1 MTVYDLGD
9 LHRIVDRANASPAPT
24 SDIPPRTGDNQVP
37 SRIGPQ
43 HVPFKACGC
52 GVLAGESCDCADLAA
67 QLEAHLARPIFFR
80 FDTRRAA

>member
-9 LHRIVDRANASPAPT
+9 ISRIVDRPDATPAPT
-24 SDIPPRTGDNQVP
+24 AGPGDPPIPTGPWAPTVA
-37 SRIGPQ
+37 
-43 HVPFKACGC
+43 FKTCGC
-52 GVLAGESCDCADLAA
+52 GVLTGESCDCADLAA